1 MLLCVHPQCLLHVE
15 GRPALH
21 PVHLLCTCLPEA
33 KPGALPES
41 TGWTQQ
47 GGQVGS
53 NNSFLTQAHSCTG
66 DGEAGPLGANTQVSK
81 QRTPPSDHCS
91 MLHPVSSRDHKQ
103 IDFIAGGS
111 SQPRGGNYH
120 AITSLDISYC
130 LEKSEVRRCLERHT
144 CTYLSLGPCQA
155 ASLRE
160 GEDAGRCL
168 SSMTK
173 CLLCLSIECKLVRYW
188 VVMGDTGIPC
198 WRTPVREPGQEGANT
213 EMGATSRH
221 TEGSQSTRPCF
232 LWGRYKLIVCQQGR
246 LLNYVLKRGC
256 HRRLG
261 NDV

>member
-1 MLLCVHPQCLLHVE
+1 MLLCVHPQCLFHVE

-130 LEKSEVRRCLERHT
+130 WRRVKYVGVWR
-144 CTYLSLGPCQA
+144 
-155 ASLRE
+155 
-160 GEDAGRCL
+160 
-168 SSMTK
+168 
-173 CLLCLSIECKLVRYW
+173 
-188 VVMGDTGIPC
+188 GIHA
-198 WRTPVREPGQEGANT
+198 RT
-213 EMGATSRH
+213 
-221 TEGSQSTRPCF
+221 F
-232 LWGRYKLIVCQQGR
+232 LWAHARQLHSGKERM
-246 LLNYVLKRGC
+246 
-256 HRRLG
+256 LG
-261 NDV
+261 DVYLA